1 MTFGVSDYLLAK
13 AKLLLGALN
22 DEKGIVKKVK
32 ETKPKIDTKLAT
44 FNLYRLGMSVGEIA
58 KRRELSTSTIY
69 GHLAHYVGEGT
80 IEISQFVN
88 EKKRQEITRYLMK
101 HPEEKKTA
109 SEVKAEVSQ
118 DISYEDIRFVMA
130 AYYKN
135 KK

>member
-1 MTFGVSDYLLAK
+1 
-13 AKLLLGALN
+13 
-22 DEKGIVKKVK
+22 
-32 ETKPKIDTKLAT
+32 
-44 FNLYRLGMSVGEIA
+44 
-58 KRRELSTSTIY
+58 
-69 GHLAHYVGEGT
+69 
-80 IEISQFVN
+80 
-88 EKKRQEITRYLMK
+88 MK